1 LFRRNS
7 IAGPFS
13 CFQWILGL
21 KCLYSVQL
29 CNSKNL
35 YSVTVFQSKV
45 QSHMKYEKKLYV
57 ENIHGHDDMTPQ
69 GLETHAIILEIL
81 ILAQYVFIISFNI
94 YMVDAS

>member
-1 LFRRNS
+1 
-7 IAGPFS
+7 
-13 CFQWILGL
+13 
-21 KCLYSVQL
+21 
-29 CNSKNL
+29 
-35 YSVTVFQSKV
+35 
-45 QSHMKYEKKLYV
+45 MKYEKKLYV